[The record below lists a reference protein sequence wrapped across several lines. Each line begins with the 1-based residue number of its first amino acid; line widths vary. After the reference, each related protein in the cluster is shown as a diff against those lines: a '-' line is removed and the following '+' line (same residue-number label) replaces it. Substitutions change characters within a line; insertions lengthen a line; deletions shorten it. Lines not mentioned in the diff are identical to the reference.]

1 MYGKVSGK
9 ISLKTPK
16 HPVNPY
22 GEAKLKAFNITK
34 FYREKFNLK
43 TYNAVIFNTESLLRR
58 KEFLIPKICLAAIK
72 AKKKALHNATVG
84 KAKKTTKMSQ
94 QDAESDFLELGSG
107 DPQAPGER
115 KG

>member
-1 MYGKVSGK
+1 MDVFWNLDFGR
-9 ISLKTPK
+9 ISERFWEGFGRPK
-16 HPVNPY
+16 S
-22 GEAKLKAFNITK
+22 L
-34 FYREKFNLK
+34 
-43 TYNAVIFNTESLLRR
+43 IF
-58 KEFLIPKICLAAIK
+58 
-72 AKKKALHNATVG
+72 ALFSMFFRCHFTGAVG